1 MKKKIR
7 MDKFNA
13 RYAYES
19 LLLMQPHM
27 EFGGLWAKGDRFLI
41 LCPSLDKNPLA
52 SDGRPL
58 RDWFHYSCRPV
69 CCPVEI
75 TSVVPDGHELVNERS
90 GSELARL
97 FGEPLTLSEL
107 YREVYIS
114 LPKSFPLSAIKSG
127 AGKVIVSVSRQ
138 LTQNEEN
145 EINIAFANIGIDFEI
160 SNPSEDSKEKNDIV
174 FKKSTDSLNLILSK
188 SIKDKV
194 PNSVLSSY
202 EEDEEFW
209 IDNRVSLFSSD
220 ICSRKD
226 ILKTPFLKKTSAC
239 FVDAT
244 VFPPKNI
251 RTYLPIYQRLVI
263 SMPLATH
270 FVSALNA
277 FNVQETELLSLI
289 ERGRVQ
295 FVLPQSIERYNLNF
309 IAKAIEINPNSVLHS
324 RRLAAASV
332 AETRSRLPFL
342 YPPFGASD
350 KRDLLRLLASVSE
363 PKIKPVGEI
372 LAKSLA
378 QGWIGIERNISNRGG
393 MGTANNGIGTILGE
407 LIHTVS
413 GKDLRLELITSS
425 MSVEWAAAVG
435 ATYCPIEMEGYSD
448 FNAANLCAS
457 FYSGVRNSSLIN
469 PIKSLEPFME
479 GLLTLNN
486 DAPVLE
492 VDDVVTSTD
501 IDRLG
506 RYLRGVTGFED
517 PSEEIVILNDKI
529 KKFETNQKRIER
541 LDILGL
547 GGVAIATAMTGN
559 PYVPFG
565 LWIAQYILKNA
576 DPSRDIGGKAIDWI
590 RAINTRSSTDAV
602 LVSRLRSKTKGL

>member
-1 MKKKIR
+1 

-19 LLLMQPHM
+19 LLLMQPHI
-27 EFGGLWAKGDRFLI
+27 EFGGLWTKGDRFLI
-41 LCPSLDKNPLA
+41 SCPSLNKNPLT
-52 SDGRPL
+52 SDGKPL

-75 TSVVPDGHELVNERS
+75 ASDVPEGYEQINERS
-90 GSELARL
+90 ESELARL

-107 YREVYIS
+107 YRELYIT
-114 LPKSFPLSAIKSG
+114 LPKSFPLSAIESG
-127 AGKVIVSVSRQ
+127 AGKVVVSVNRP

-145 EINIAFANIGIDFEI
+145 EIDIAFANIGIYFDVEVVDL
-160 SNPSEDSKEKNDIV
+160 SDDSEPNNDKASKE
-174 FKKSTDSLNLILSK
+174 SLDGLTLILSER
-188 SIKDKV
+188 IKNKV
-194 PNSVLSSY
+194 PSNVLSSY

-209 IDNRVSLFSSD
+209 IDNRVNVFSSD
-220 ICSRKD
+220 INSRKD
-226 ILKTPFLKKTSAC
+226 VLKPSFLKTTSAC
-239 FVDAT
+239 FIDAT

-251 RTYLPIYQRLVI
+251 RTYLPIYQRLII

-270 FVSALNA
+270 FDSALDA
-277 FNVQETELLSLI
+277 FNVQEAELLNLVA
-289 ERGRVQ
+289 RGRVQ
-295 FVLPQSIERYNLNF
+295 FILPQSIQRYHLNF
-309 IAKAIEINPNSVLHS
+309 IAKAIEIDPNSVLLS

-342 YPPFGASD
+342 YPPFGASA
-350 KRDLLRLLASVSE
+350 KRDLLRLLVSVSE
-363 PKIKPVGEI
+363 PKFKPVGEV
-372 LAKSLA
+372 LARSLA
-378 QGWIGIERNISNRGG
+378 QGWVGMERNISNRGG

-413 GKDLRLELITSS
+413 GRDLRLELITSS

-435 ATYCPIEMEGYSD
+435 ATYCPIENEGYSD

-457 FYSGVRNSSLIN
+457 LYSGVENAPLLN
-469 PIKSLEPFME
+469 PVKSLEPFME

-486 DAPVLE
+486 DASVLE
-492 VDDVVTSTD
+492 IDDVFTSND

-506 RYLRGVTGFED
+506 GYLRGLTGLED
-517 PSEEIVILNDKI
+517 PSEEIVILNERI
-529 KKFETNQKRIER
+529 RKFETNQNRISR

-547 GGVAIATAMTGN
+547 GGVAVATAMTGN

-602 LVSRLRSKTKGL
+602 LVSRLRSKVKGL

>member
-1 MKKKIR
+1 MNRLMSAVKVSWL
-7 MDKFNA
+7 D
-13 RYAYES
+13 YLES
-19 LLLMQPHM
+19 LLHSLNYI
-27 EFGGLWAKGDRFLI
+27 GSCTLLFL
-41 LCPSLDKNPLA
+41 N
-52 SDGRPL
+52 
-58 RDWFHYSCRPV
+58 H
-69 CCPVEI
+69 
-75 TSVVPDGHELVNERS
+75 
-90 GSELARL
+90 
-97 FGEPLTLSEL
+97 
-107 YREVYIS
+107 
-114 LPKSFPLSAIKSG
+114 FPLSAIESG
-127 AGKVIVSVSRQ
+127 AGKVVISVDRL

-145 EINIAFANIGIDFEI
+145 EINIAFANIGIDFGIEI
-160 SNPSEDSKEKNDIV
+160 VDPLEDPKLNKDKELKASFDGL
-174 FKKSTDSLNLILSK
+174 TLILSK

-194 PNSVLSSY
+194 PNNVLSSY

-209 IDNRVSLFSSD
+209 IDNRVNVFSSD

-226 ILKTPFLKKTSAC
+226 VLKPSFLKKTSAC
-239 FVDAT
+239 FIDAT
-244 VFPPKNI
+244 VFSPKNI
-251 RTYLPIYQRLVI
+251 RTYLPIYHRLVI

-270 FVSALNA
+270 FVSALDI
-277 FNVQETELLSLI
+277 FNVQETELLNLI

-295 FVLPQSIERYNLNF
+295 FILPQSIQRYNLNF
-309 IAKAIEINPNSVLHS
+309 IAKAIEIDPSSVLLS

-342 YPPFGASD
+342 YPPFGASA
-350 KRDLLRLLASVSE
+350 KRDLLRLLVSVSD

-372 LAKSLA
+372 LAKSLS
-378 QGWIGIERNISNRGG
+378 QSWVGMERNISNRGG
-393 MGTANNGIGTILGE
+393 MGTANSGIGTILGQ
-407 LIHTVS
+407 LIHSVS
-413 GKDLRLELITSS
+413 GRDLRLELITSS

-435 ATYCPIEMEGYSD
+435 ATYCPIENEGYSD

-457 FYSGVRNSSLIN
+457 LYSGVENAPLLN

-492 VDDVVTSTD
+492 VDDVFTSSD

-506 RYLRGVTGFED
+506 GCLRGLTGFEE
-517 PSEEIVILNDKI
+517 PSEEIAILNEKI
-529 KKFETNQKRIER
+529 RKFETNQNRINR

-547 GGVAIATAMTGN
+547 GGVAVATAMTGN

-602 LVSRLRSKTKGL
+602 LVSRLRSKIKDL

>member
-1 MKKKIR
+1 

-19 LLLMQPHM
+19 LILMQSHI
-27 EFGGLWAKGDRFLI
+27 EFAGLWTKGDRFLI
-41 LCPSLDKNPLA
+41 SCPSLDKNPLT
-52 SDGRPL
+52 SDGKPL

-75 TSVVPDGHELVNERS
+75 ASDVPEGYEQINERS
-90 GSELARL
+90 ESELARL

-107 YREVYIS
+107 YRELYIT
-114 LPKSFPLSAIKSG
+114 LPKSFPLSAIESG
-127 AGKVIVSVSRQ
+127 AGKVVVSVNRL

-145 EINIAFANIGIDFEI
+145 EMNIAFANIGIDFDIEVVD
-160 SNPSEDSKEKNDIV
+160 PSEHSEPNKDKALKESSDKL
-174 FKKSTDSLNLILSK
+174 TLILSER
-188 SIKDKV
+188 IKDRV

-209 IDNRVSLFSSD
+209 VDNRVNVFSSD
-220 ICSRKD
+220 IYSRED
-226 ILKTPFLKKTSAC
+226 VLQPSFLKTTSAC
-239 FVDAT
+239 FIDAT
-244 VFPPKNI
+244 AFPPKNI
-251 RTYLPIYQRLVI
+251 RNYLPIYQRLVI

-270 FVSALNA
+270 FVSALEA
-277 FNVQETELLSLI
+277 FNVHETELLDLVA
-289 ERGRVQ
+289 RGRVQ
-295 FVLPQSIERYNLNF
+295 FILPQSIQRYNLNF
-309 IAKAIEINPNSVLHS
+309 IAKAIEIDPNSVLLS

-332 AETRSRLPFL
+332 AETRARLPFL
-342 YPPFGASD
+342 YPPFGASA
-350 KRDLLRLLASVSE
+350 KRDLLRLLVSVSE
-363 PKIKPVGEI
+363 PKIKPVGEV
-372 LAKSLA
+372 LARSLA
-378 QGWIGIERNISNRGG
+378 QGWVGMERNISNRGG

-407 LIHTVS
+407 LIHTMS
-413 GKDLRLELITSS
+413 GRDLRLELITSS

-435 ATYCPIEMEGYSD
+435 ATYCPIENEGYSD

-457 FYSGVRNSSLIN
+457 LYSGVENAPLLN
-469 PIKSLEPFME
+469 PVKSLEPFME

-492 VDDVVTSTD
+492 VDDVFTSSD

-506 RYLRGVTGFED
+506 GYLRGVTGLED
-517 PSEEIVILNDKI
+517 PSEEIAALNERI
-529 KKFETNQKRIER
+529 RRFEHNQDRINR

-547 GGVAIATAMTGN
+547 GGVAVATAMTGN

-590 RAINTRSSTDAV
+590 RAMNTRSSTDAV
-602 LVSRLRSKTKGL
+602 LVSRLRSKIQDL